1 MSTAEVPLAET
12 AKTTETTPRT
22 TPEIDTIVGDRV
34 VRFDRAERWLHW
46 VNATL
51 VLILIATGSCL
62 YIGAL
67 SGLVGRRVLL
77 KNIHIWTGFVLPI
90 PFLLVVFTRWGH
102 GFRRDSR
109 RLGRFLTDDWRWLR
123 KRQRRFG
130 GLRVG
135 KFNAGQKINAI
146 LVAGTLPVM
155 FGTGLL
161 LYFSHSLPLS
171 WRTGTTFVHDWGYVA
186 LSLLIAG
193 HIVKALADPISLRA
207 MRVGTVPKRWARDG
221 HPRWYAEMAD
231 PSSTGG
237 SGPAS
242 PYDDPPS
249 DQPEENETWTS
260 GSA

>member
-1 MSTAEVPLAET
+1 MSTTPVADEADG
-12 AKTTETTPRT
+12 ATETPA
-22 TPEIDTIVGDRV
+22 PAAGAAPQIDTIVGDKV

-62 YIGAL
+62 YIGFL
-67 SGLVGRRVLL
+67 SGLVGRRVLIRT
-77 KNIHIWTGFVLPI
+77 IHVWTGIVLPI
-90 PFLLVVFTRWGH
+90 PFLLVVFARWGH
-102 GFRRDSR
+102 GFRQDAK
-109 RLGRFLTDDWRWLR
+109 RLGRFLTDDWKWLR

-130 GLRVG
+130 SPRVG

-161 LYFSHSLPLS
+161 LHWSHSLPLS

-193 HIVKALADPISLRA
+193 HIVKALADPTSLRA
-207 MRVGTVPKRWARDG
+207 MRTGLVPKRWARDE
-221 HPRWYAEMAD
+221 HPRWFAEMEPPA
-231 PSSTGG
+231 PTGG
-237 SGPAS
+237 TGAPS
-242 PYDDPPS
+242 PYDDRSPDLP
-249 DQPEENETWTS
+249 
-260 GSA
+260 